1 MTIEARNILDDAT
14 DRLVA
19 AGISSARGDARLL
32 LGLVLGRDD
41 AVLPHEDVHG
51 WSDDHQTRLDAL
63 VHRRT
68 MGEPVSRIRGWRE
81 FWSLRFRLSPATLDP
96 RADSETL
103 VEQATAFGRTLTAGG
118 AGDGDDAGAGGD
130 GHGVRILDLGTGSGC
145 LLLACLSEL
154 GNATGLGVD
163 INPQAVTAATNN
175 AVDLGL
181 KTRCRFE
188 HCHFTETPEAPD
200 GYDIILCNPPYI
212 PAGQIDSLAP
222 EVAKHDPRLALDG
235 GADGLSCWR
244 ELMPVFASLLS
255 TRGRVFAEIGDGQQ
269 TEVSALAKSAGLDMM
284 AAVPDLSGTVR
295 CLIFRHSDI

>member
-1 MTIEARNILDDAT
+1 MITEARNILEGAT

-41 AVLPHEDVHG
+41 GVLPHEDLHG
-51 WSDDHQTRLDAL
+51 WSDDHQARLDAL

-81 FWSLRFRLSPATLDP
+81 FWSLRFQLSSATLDP

-103 VEQATAFGRTLTAGG
+103 VEQATAFGHTLNVGG
-118 AGDGDDAGAGGD
+118 AGD
-130 GHGVRILDLGTGSGC
+130 GVRILDLGTGSGC

-163 INPQAVTAATNN
+163 INSQAVAAAQNN
-175 AVDLGL
+175 AVNLGL
-181 KTRCRFE
+181 KTRCRFA
-188 HCHFTETPEAPD
+188 HCHFSETPDAPG

-255 TRGRVFAEIGDGQQ
+255 LRGRVFAEIGDGQQ
-269 TEVSALAKSAGLDMM
+269 SEVSALAISAGLDMM
-284 AAVPDLSGTVR
+284 TAVPDLSGTVR
-295 CLIFRHSDI
+295 CLIFCHKAEKDHPVADIK